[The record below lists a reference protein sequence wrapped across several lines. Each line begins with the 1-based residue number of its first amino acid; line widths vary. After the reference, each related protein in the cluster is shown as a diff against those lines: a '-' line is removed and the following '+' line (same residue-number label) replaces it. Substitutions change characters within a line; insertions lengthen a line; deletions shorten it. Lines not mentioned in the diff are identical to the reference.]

1 MLDVVTVGEGGG
13 GEEAGTLPGAATH
26 DGASLALSLVRLRTL
41 NLHLGRFLLALEPLK
56 VKEIDEVPE
65 AGDLA
70 GLGGPLLDVLQPLLE
85 ILHDQ
90 TVEQIRRLS
99 SASPLVAIANSWL
112 A

>member
-1 MLDVVTVGEGGG
+1 MGHFV
-13 GEEAGTLPGAATH
+13 
-26 DGASLALSLVRLRTL
+26 LA
-41 NLHLGRFLLALEPLK
+41 FEPLK

-65 AGDLA
+65 TSDLA

-99 SASPLVAIANSWL
+99 SARPLVSIANSWL

>member
-1 MLDVVTVGEGGG
+1 MGHFV
-13 GEEAGTLPGAATH
+13 
-26 DGASLALSLVRLRTL
+26 LALK
-41 NLHLGRFLLALEPLK
+41 PLK
-56 VKEIDEVPE
+56 IKKIDEVPE
-65 AGDLA
+65 TRDLA

-99 SASPLVAIANSWL
+99 SARPLVAVANSWL